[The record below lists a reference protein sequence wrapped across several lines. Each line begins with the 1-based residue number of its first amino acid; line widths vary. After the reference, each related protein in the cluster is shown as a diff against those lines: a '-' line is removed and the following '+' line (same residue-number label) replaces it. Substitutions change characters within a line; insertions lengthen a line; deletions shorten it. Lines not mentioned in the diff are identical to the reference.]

1 MTSINKVIFFIM
13 LGVVFCIFFL
23 ATRHFYSNIKDNAS
37 FKRSAIVI
45 IASIIFSLFF
55 VGYTQ
60 VTGLLKIEGFKFY
73 HKRENLK
80 ENKDK

>member
-13 LGVVFCIFFL
+13 LSVVFCIFFL
-23 ATRHFYSNIKDNAS
+23 STRHFYSNIKDNAS
-37 FKRSAIVI
+37 LKRSVIVI
-45 IASIIFSLFF
+45 ISSIIFSLFF

-60 VTGLLKIEGFKFY
+60 VTGLIEIEGFKFY
-73 HKRENLK
+73 HERENLQ